1 MMDYPKQ
8 IRELIESFQLLPGI
22 GKKTAERLAIYV
34 FSDMGDS
41 DAKRFS
47 EALINVKANLHRCPI
62 CQNISLN
69 EGKCEICNDDKRDQQ
84 TIMVVEGIKDVFI
97 MEKMQNYNGVYH
109 VLNGAINFANGIG
122 VDDINI
128 ASLIERVKD
137 GQVKEVI
144 LATNATTEG
153 ETTARYIKVMLE
165 EYPVLVTR
173 IAHGL
178 PFGGDISYADEMTL
192 LKAIEGRRN
201 Y

>member
-1 MMDYPKQ
+1 MC
-8 IRELIESFQLLPGI
+8 E
-22 GKKTAERLAIYV
+22 
-34 FSDMGDS
+34 DS
-41 DAKRFS
+41 NRNS
-47 EALINVKANLHRCPI
+47 EVV
-62 CQNISLN
+62 
-69 EGKCEICNDDKRDQQ
+69 
-84 TIMVVEGIKDVFI
+84 MVVEGIKDVFI
-97 MEKMQNYNGVYH
+97 MEKMNNYHGLYH
-109 VLNGAINFANGIG
+109 VLDGAINFAAGIG

-128 ASLIERVKD
+128 ASLIERVKE
-137 GQVKEVI
+137 GKIKEVI

-165 EYPVLVTR
+165 DYDVLVTR